1 MGQPNEKEDPIFLLD
16 KLNSYQ
22 ENYTIDSNKSFI
34 ILRNIINEYLNYKNI
49 LDNNPRKKIS
59 KNPGRK
65 RSDDKMTKNSN
76 EIYDKTKID
85 EINHKFERINKW
97 IKMAK
102 TPYYNNFH
110 LIFQK
115 IRGKSKDKKLS
126 NKELSNIN
134 STKNIFENTKHNNLI
149 DNRIRKRTDANNI
162 PRVNNDN
169 SEDIVILKKKAKKN
183 KSFDNSSIIN
193 NQHETDTNNNK
204 FNILDNYT
212 DSTIEE
218 KIILFYSNNKSK
230 FIERVFKGPPES
242 FRWISWC
249 IINEIPLERDIN
261 LYNNYMTINLEKE
274 NKDRII
280 RDIERTFS
288 DTNVNNVELR
298 KMETSLYNILK
309 AYWNLDRDVGY
320 CQGMNLIVGF
330 LLLVSNGNEL
340 ECFFLL
346 ISNFSSTYKERKKYN
361 YSFRGLFSEEFPLLY
376 FLNFIFDILLEEY
389 IPEVKKHLDEM
400 GITYDLWIGQ
410 WFQTLFT
417 IILPVNWCKR
427 LWDCIYS
434 ENIFFMVKFGI
445 AFIRIL
451 KDDIM
456 NKSEEIDIIDFFKD
470 LQKYSLCP
478 ENTYLEQKI
487 DINTLILK
495 ASKIKLDPEDY
506 IKLYKK
512 KEEETFENF
521 KQKMEKNQKISY
533 ILEYGNYILVDDKLK
548 HRETVLFIDEKEIKN
563 IKNKEKEKEK
573 EKLEEVKDNE
583 NIKDNI
589 NSKTSNKLEIKEK
602 ISKEIDNCTT
612 KENKIKIHINKSILK
627 NDCGE
632 KNSEKQLGTLQNI
645 ITSDN
650 KQEKN
655 EKLKINNLEITPEKR
670 KNYFLNDKKNSG
682 EIIKDKQIT
691 NKNNCQN
698 YYPRT
703 ENLNKVQN
711 ILINNNENNYAAK
724 NNINQNNLYANYFG
738 NYYQNQYNQATY
750 SPRREPNNKN
760 YNANT
765 LNRKNLLFNNNN
777 KLYSPAHKNVNN
789 IKYIDIN
796 NFYNNEITANQ
807 FINNYN
813 NNINNINKNIDKAN
827 SNMNNFNNF
836 NNMNNNKAIK
846 NFSNLNNN
854 INNINNI
861 NNNKIVYNINNNMG
875 NTNNNINNKI
885 NYYKNNNNN
894 NMNINKMNHYITGGV
909 MNNGNI
915 NINNQNYI
923 YNNQN
928 IMNNN
933 IKTKQV
939 NNNMN
944 NFNNNNSLKRNPN
957 LPNNNQNNITNKKY
971 INNNPIYN
979 QFNDINYN
987 YNNNYMNN
995 NQIKSNERNFCNTDN
1010 NFYQNPGNCKII
1022 KIVKIPKSGKALGNN
1037 ANIPQINNNS

>member
-16 KLNSYQ
+16 KLNLYQ

-34 ILRNIINEYLNYKNI
+34 TLRNIINEYLNYKNI
-49 LDNNPRKKIS
+49 LDNNNRKKIS
-59 KNPGRK
+59 KSPGRK
-65 RSDDKMTKNSN
+65 RSDEKMRKNSN

-115 IRGKSKDKKLS
+115 IRGKSKDKKFL

-149 DNRIRKRTDANNI
+149 DNNRIRKRTDANNI

-169 SEDIVILKKKAKKN
+169 SEDIVIVKKKVKKN

-193 NQHETDTNNNK
+193 NQDENDTNNNK

-212 DSTIEE
+212 DSIIEE

-242 FRWISWC
+242 FRWKSWC
-249 IINEIPLERDIN
+249 IINEIPLKRDIN

-288 DTNVNNVELR
+288 DTNVNKVELR

-340 ECFFLL
+340 DSFFLL
-346 ISNFSSTYKERKKYN
+346 ISNFSSTYKERKKFN

-456 NKSEEIDIIDFFKD
+456 IKSEEIDIIDFFKG

-478 ENTYLEQKI
+478 ENNYLEQKI
-487 DINTLILK
+487 DINTLIIK

-512 KEEETFENF
+512 KEEEAFENF
-521 KQKMEKNQKISY
+521 KKKMEKNQKISY
-533 ILEYGNYILVDDKLK
+533 ILEYGNYILVDDKVK
-548 HRETVLFIDEKEIKN
+548 HRETVLFVDEKETKN
-563 IKNKEKEKEK
+563 IEIKEKEK
-573 EKLEEVKDNE
+573 EKLEEVQDNE
-583 NIKDNI
+583 NIKDSVY
-589 NSKTSNKLEIKEK
+589 SKTSNKLEIKEK
-602 ISKEIDNCTT
+602 ISNETDNFTP
-612 KENKIKIHINKSILK
+612 KDNKIKIHINKSILK

-632 KNSEKQLGTLQNI
+632 KNSEKKLDTLQNI
-645 ITSDN
+645 ITSD
-650 KQEKN
+650 KKLEKN
-655 EKLKINNLEITPEKR
+655 EKLKINNMEITPEKR
-670 KNYFLNDKKNSG
+670 KNYFLNNKKNSG
-682 EIIKDKQIT
+682 ENNNNKQIT

-698 YYPRT
+698 NYPKT
-703 ENLNKVQN
+703 ENLNKAQN
-711 ILINNNENNYAAK
+711 ILINNNNNNYPTK
-724 NNINQNNLYANYFG
+724 KNINQNNLYANYFG

-750 SPRREPNNKN
+750 SPKREQNNKN
-760 YNANT
+760 YNSNT
-765 LNRKNLLFNNNN
+765 LNRKNLLFSNNN
-777 KLYSPAHKNVNN
+777 KLYSPVHKNVND

-796 NFYNNEITANQ
+796 NYYNNEITANQ

-813 NNINNINKNIDKAN
+813 NNINNITNND
-827 SNMNNFNNF
+827 MNNFNNF
-836 NNMNNNKAIK
+836 NNNMNNTNTIK
-846 NFSNLNNN
+846 NFINLNNN
-854 INNINNI
+854 INNTNNI

-885 NYYKNNNNN
+885 NYYNNNINN
-894 NMNINKMNHYITGGV
+894 NMNINIKKQYITEGF

-915 NINNQNYI
+915 NINNQNYK

-928 IMNNN
+928 ILNNN
-933 IKTKQV
+933 INTKHF

-944 NFNNNNSLKRNPN
+944 KFNNNNPLKKIINFPI
-957 LPNNNQNNITNKKY
+957 NQNNITIKNN
-971 INNNPIYN
+971 INNNAICN
-979 QFNDINYN
+979 QFNNLNYN
-987 YNNNYMNN
+987 YNNNNMNN
-995 NQIKSNERNFCNTDN
+995 NQFKANERNVCYTDN

-1022 KIVKIPKSGKALGNN
+1022 KIVKMPKSDKALGNDV
-1037 ANIPQINNNS
+1037 NIPQINNNL